1 MPSDDAPE
9 SEPPSRIPASR
20 LLTDF
25 AARWQ
30 GGRVR
35 LGDVVDVLEDRAY
48 GLLLLILALPNVIP
62 TPIPG
67 LSSIFGVPLVL
78 VAAQLAAGRPHPWF
92 PKALADRSLA
102 AEDFRKVVERIVPW
116 LERLERLTRPR
127 LRQLCRPPSERLL
140 AAFCLLLSVILA
152 LPIPLGNILP
162 ALAISLIALG
172 LIEHDGVAIATGF
185 VLGLVSV
192 AVVATVAVAMVQ
204 AFLFFLKQAF

>member
-67 LSSIFGVPLVL
+67 LSSVFGVPLVL

-140 AAFCLLLSVILA
+140 AAFCLLLAVILA

-172 LIEHDGVAIATGF
+172 LIEHDGVAIAAGF

-192 AVVATVAVAMVQ
+192 AVVAAVAVAMVQ